1 MAFISARKSRGRA
14 YWSICESRRI
24 DGKPRNI
31 ILEYLGTA
39 ETLLK
44 RLHGSEGVAVKTYS
58 HGGISVLL
66 QTAIDLDIVSLIN
79 EHIPVNRN
87 GDKPKRDHL
96 TVGASLMLA
105 AVGRAC
111 RPTSK
116 MAWYEWC
123 KSTSLEYCLK
133 YSFKK
138 LDSQHFWDQMDCLP
152 VEKIELIEESIIK
165 GLVERYELKLDLL
178 FYDTTNFFTFIDSKN
193 EHCSLPQRGKNKQ
206 KRIDLRQVGL
216 ALLVEG
222 RGLFPMFH
230 RVYDGNK
237 NDVTVFADVFKDL
250 LKRLKGIVKELSD
263 ITLVFDKGNNS
274 KENFKSLDTE
284 KIAYVAGLVSAYFK
298 DLIKEANRNFT
309 TITIDGEEI
318 SVYRLKKTIWGQKRT
333 CVVTI
338 SSQLKEG
345 QVQGINQHLNKKYKV
360 LELLKRQLENPRRR
374 KRYDREDIEERL
386 KKIIKGQFIEDILR
400 YNIIELQGEN
410 YSFTYYLDEEAF
422 KTLKKEVLG
431 RKIIVTNRHDWN
443 TEEILKAYRGQ
454 SNVEFAFRHLKN
466 PCHLTVR
473 PQYHWTD
480 QKIQVH
486 VFICILGYLL
496 TMAAYAKAR
505 KQANYKRSPQH
516 FLQDLEKIRLA
527 CLLRGKKKNVRYQ
540 LEEIPKN
547 LKKLANLFNLSDNN
561 IRKKIKISD
570 YN

>member
-1 MAFISARKSRGRA
+1 M
-14 YWSICESRRI
+14 
-24 DGKPRNI
+24 
-31 ILEYLGTA
+31 
-39 ETLLK
+39 
-44 RLHGSEGVAVKTYS
+44 
-58 HGGISVLL
+58 
-66 QTAIDLDIVSLIN
+66 
-79 EHIPVNRN
+79 
-87 GDKPKRDHL
+87 
-96 TVGASLMLA
+96 
-105 AVGRAC
+105 
-111 RPTSK
+111 
-116 MAWYEWC
+116 
-123 KSTSLEYCLK
+123 
-133 YSFKK
+133 
-138 LDSQHFWDQMDCLP
+138 
-152 VEKIELIEESIIK
+152 
-165 GLVERYELKLDLL
+165 
-178 FYDTTNFFTFIDSKN
+178 
-193 EHCSLPQRGKNKQ
+193 
-206 KRIDLRQVGL
+206 
-216 ALLVEG
+216 
-222 RGLFPMFH
+222 
-230 RVYDGNK
+230 
-237 NDVTVFADVFKDL
+237 
-250 LKRLKGIVKELSD
+250 
-263 ITLVFDKGNNS
+263 
-274 KENFKSLDTE
+274 
-284 KIAYVAGLVSAYFK
+284 
-298 DLIKEANRNFT
+298 
-309 TITIDGEEI
+309 
-318 SVYRLKKTIWGQKRT
+318 
-333 CVVTI
+333 
-338 SSQLKEG
+338 
-345 QVQGINQHLNKKYKV
+345 
-360 LELLKRQLENPRRR
+360 LKRQLENPRRR

-431 RKIIVTNRHDWN
+431 RKVIVTNRHDWN

>member
-1 MAFISARKSRGRA
+1 MAFISARKSRGRT

-222 RGLFPMFH
+222 RGLFPLFH